1 MSQSIKILLISII
14 AGGTFGFL
22 SVSNDQNTKEISQA
36 IGIGVTMTSSTYAL
50 LRSLKDTD
58 E

>member
-1 MSQSIKILLISII
+1 MSKSIKILLISIL
-14 AGGTFGFL
+14 AGGTFSVL
-22 SVSNDQNTKEISQA
+22 SVSNNQNVKEISQA

-50 LRSLKDTD
+50 LISLKDTD